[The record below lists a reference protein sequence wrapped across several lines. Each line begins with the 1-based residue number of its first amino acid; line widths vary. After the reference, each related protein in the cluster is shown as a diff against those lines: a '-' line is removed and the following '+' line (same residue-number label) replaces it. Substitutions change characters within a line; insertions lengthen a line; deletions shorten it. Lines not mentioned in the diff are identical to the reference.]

1 MDMQRHPGGDGEDN
15 FGFDMEAPKSPWRY
29 PHLMFRTDS
38 RKNKAVSFKQ
48 NPGKY
53 LKIIAGNAKK
63 SYQRLINFLIIF
75 FFSLAFDPSGMLRRT
90 DSKESNCSSIH
101 SIAHGREDLR
111 QTLSV
116 PVSAFHVS

>member
-1 MDMQRHPGGDGEDN
+1 M
-15 FGFDMEAPKSPWRY
+15 
-29 PHLMFRTDS
+29 
-38 RKNKAVSFKQ
+38 
-48 NPGKY
+48 
-53 LKIIAGNAKK
+53 KK
-63 SYQRLINFLIIF
+63 SYLATYQRFYQFFNYI

>member
-1 MDMQRHPGGDGEDN
+1 MQKKRL
-15 FGFDMEAPKSPWRY
+15 SL
-29 PHLMFRTDS
+29 LMIS
-38 RKNKAVSFKQ
+38 KVLS
-48 NPGKY
+48 
-53 LKIIAGNAKK
+53 
-63 SYQRLINFLIIF
+63 IF
-75 FFSLAFDPSGMLRRT
+75 ELYFFSLAFDPSGMLRRT